1 MKKIYFLFICFFI
14 FMINCNAS
22 VKLTKCV
29 DGDTAW
35 FNIDGVNTKVRF
47 LAIDTPESTNEVEYY
62 GKESSEFT
70 CNSLKNAKT
79 ITLEYENNKQDK
91 YNRTL
96 AWIFV
101 DDKLLQSEIIKN
113 GYGEV
118 KYIYDDYKYTD
129 ILYENQKYA
138 QKNKLGMWQEKKNSN
153 IDVIIICSL
162 IIIVFICI
170 CIKKR

>member
-70 CNSLKNAKT
+70 CNSLKNT
-79 ITLEYENNKQDK
+79 
-91 YNRTL
+91 
-96 AWIFV
+96 
-101 DDKLLQSEIIKN
+101 SII
-113 GYGEV
+113 
-118 KYIYDDYKYTD
+118 
-129 ILYENQKYA
+129 
-138 QKNKLGMWQEKKNSN
+138 
-153 IDVIIICSL
+153 
-162 IIIVFICI
+162 
-170 CIKKR
+170 

>member
-1 MKKIYFLFICFFI
+1 MKKINFLFICFFM
-14 FMINCNAS
+14 FMINCNAN

-35 FNIDGVNTKVRF
+35 FNIDGVDTKVRF
-47 LAIDTPESTNEVEYY
+47 LAIDTPESTNEIEYY

-79 ITLEYENNKQDK
+79 ITLEYENNKKDK
-91 YNRTL
+91 YDRTL

-153 IDVIIICSL
+153 IDVIIICLL
-162 IIIVFICI
+162 IIIVFIYI

>member
-79 ITLEYENNKQDK
+79 ITLEYENNKKDK
-91 YNRTL
+91 YDRTL

-138 QKNKLGMWQEKKNSN
+138 QKN
-153 IDVIIICSL
+153 
-162 IIIVFICI
+162 
-170 CIKKR
+170 